1 MTLMIGYQKSCLC
14 FLLAWALSTSAQT
27 APPQARIIA
36 PALHLGTEH
45 GGVVVHDRSLPLL
58 LRVRL
63 SNPAGSNLA
72 QQRAVASLNSKKPA
86 APSPTPDAREV
97 ITFGPSAQPL
107 SRLLSFRAKDAKGA
121 EMILSVRALRGTEF
135 PSGTFSLDGA
145 ATADFR
151 YGIDAAEL
159 AKLEPGVYA
168 VVAILSQPDPAAG
181 GWQGQ
186 IESAPLRVE
195 LRTGS
200 LSKEQQR
207 VVLLQT
213 GRFYLEDRDY
223 PAMEKQAAA
232 LLALDPKSVS
242 AWELRGDAAV
252 VQAKW
257 DEAERSFQEAIK
269 NAEGRT
275 QAHIPASLREP
286 PEYLYERLEQVRR
299 MRAAAAP

>member
-1 MTLMIGYQKSCLC
+1 M
-14 FLLAWALSTSAQT
+14 
-27 APPQARIIA
+27 
-36 PALHLGTEH
+36 
-45 GGVVVHDRSLPLL
+45 HDRSLPLL

-97 ITFGPSAQPL
+97 ITLGSSAQPL
-107 SRLLSFRAKDAKGA
+107 ARFLSFRAKDAKGA
-121 EMILSVRALRGTEF
+121 EIVLSVRALRGTEF
-135 PSGTFSLDGA
+135 PAGTVILDGTT
-145 ATADFR
+145 TADFR

-168 VVAILSQPDPAAG
+168 LVAILSPPDPAAG
-181 GWQGQ
+181 GGQGQ
-186 IESAPLRVE
+186 IESVPLRVE

-207 VVLLQT
+207 VVLLQA

-269 NAEGRT
+269 NAEGRS

-286 PEYLYERLEQVRR
+286 PEYLYERLEEVRK